1 MASPSSFPPG
11 VPVNPNENPP
21 YAESAV
27 AIYGYIP
34 SRALATIA
42 LITFGLALLNH
53 VVHLIRLRGT
63 RVFQGLLV
71 FGCACEIVGYA
82 NRLFA
87 HYHPFVVNYYIVQY
101 FFIVVSPVFFQ
112 GAFYMALGTALR
124 RLDHHGST
132 LLRFEPRILV
142 AAMVISDVVT
152 TIIQVVG
159 AALIGVAEAATYS
172 ASRTSSLSSSQ
183 ANDILLA
190 GLAIQT
196 ASFLAFLILLGLC
209 ISRSHRTFSA
219 AHLPRQFSSTLF
231 LASLLVFLRTTFRL
245 AETAQ
250 GVFGAASRNEALFG
264 CLEYLPV
271 ILAVSLFAA
280 VPLHDI
286 LPFDYDDDKSFR
298 SDTRSVSMRQPTKEI
313 RTLDLRGTS
322 THGSELGRGGGG
334 GSGPGSGNNSL
345 RHRDGG
351 ATLEKMGN
359 GDGSGHGEKQLQD
372 GAHDEEEEEGDGFAA
387 EKRVRLR
394 ARGGDGDSDLTS
406 SSREGGVVRRS
417 DEDEGVVASSDDSP
431 TTMVDRDAG
440 GGASS
445 SSSSSGA
452 SRLSRRNRRQALA

>member
-1 MASPSSFPPG
+1 MATPSDFPRG
-11 VPVNPNENPP
+11 VPINPNENPP

-27 AIYGYIP
+27 ALYGYIP

-63 RVFQGLLV
+63 RVFQGLIV
-71 FGCACEIVGYA
+71 FV
-82 NRLFA
+82 
-87 HYHPFVVNYYIVQY
+87 
-101 FFIVVSPVFFQ
+101 VVSPVFFQ
-112 GAFYMALGTALR
+112 GAFYLALGTALR

-196 ASFLAFLILLGLC
+196 ASFLAFLILLALC
-209 ISRSHRTFSA
+209 IFRSHRTFSA
-219 AHLPRQFSSTLF
+219 AHLPRQFSTTLF

-250 GVFGAASRNEALFG
+250 GVFGVASRSEALFG

-271 ILAVSLFAA
+271 ILAISLFAA

-286 LPFDYDDDKSFR
+286 LPLDYDDEKSLR
-298 SDTRSVSMRQPTKEI
+298 SDTRSMSMRQPTKEN

-322 THGSELGRGGGG
+322 THGSELNGGGG
-334 GSGPGSGNNSL
+334 RNGLRNRNGN
-345 RHRDGG
+345 G
-351 ATLEKMGN
+351 AAVVSEKMMTSGLDQSGQGME
-359 GDGSGHGEKQLQD
+359 GDD
-372 GAHDEEEEEGDGFAA
+372 DDDDDGDGFAA
-387 EKRVRLR
+387 EKRAAAERMR
-394 ARGGDGDSDLTS
+394 ARELSQQQQQQ
-406 SSREGGVVRRS
+406 REGAPTFASEGIIREA
-417 DEDEGVVASSDDSP
+417 DEDEGVVTDESP
-431 TTMVDRDAG
+431 TTMVGGAGSSGGSHGSG
-440 GGASS
+440 GGGSQ
-445 SSSSSGA
+445 
-452 SRLSRRNRRQALA
+452 LSRRVNTKSAASYGGEEDLDRDGRY

>member
-1 MASPSSFPPG
+1 MATPSDFPRG

-21 YAESAV
+21 YAESAI

-87 HYHPFVVNYYIVQY
+87 HYHPFIINYYIVSY
-101 FFIVVSPVFFQ
+101 FFRKADRSRQPPAVVVSPVFFQ
-112 GAFYMALGTALR
+112 GAFYMALATALR

-196 ASFLAFLILLGLC
+196 ASFLAFLILLALC
-209 ISRSHRTFSA
+209 IFRSHRTFSA
-219 AHLPRQFSSTLF
+219 AHLPRQFSTTLF

-250 GVFGAASRNEALFG
+250 GVFGAASRSEALFG

-271 ILAVSLFAA
+271 ILAISLFAA

-286 LPFDYDDDKSFR
+286 LPFDYDDEKSLR
-298 SDTRSVSMRQPTKEI
+298 SDTRSMSMRQPTKEN

-322 THGSELGRGGGG
+322 THGSELNGGGG
-334 GSGPGSGNNSL
+334 G
-345 RHRDGG
+345 D
-351 ATLEKMGN
+351 
-359 GDGSGHGEKQLQD
+359 DD
-372 GAHDEEEEEGDGFAA
+372 DDDGDGFAA
-387 EKRVRLR
+387 EKRAAAERMR
-394 ARGGDGDSDLTS
+394 ARELAQQQQHDAPIEGII
-406 SSREGGVVRRS
+406 REA
-417 DEDEGVVASSDDSP
+417 DEDEGVVTDESP
-431 TTMVDRDAG
+431 TTMVGGAGSSGGSHGSG
-440 GGASS
+440 GGGSQ
-445 SSSSSGA
+445 
-452 SRLSRRNRRQALA
+452 LSRRVNTKSAASYGGEEDLDRDGRY

>member
-1 MASPSSFPPG
+1 MASPSDLPRG
-11 VPVNPNENPP
+11 VPINPDPNPP

-34 SRALATIA
+34 SEALATIA

-82 NRLFA
+82 SRLFA
-87 HYHPFVVNYYIVQY
+87 HYHPFTINYYIVQY

-112 GAFYMALGTALR
+112 GAFYMALGIALR

-183 ANDILLA
+183 ANVILLA

-196 ASFLAFLILLGLC
+196 ASFCAFLILLGLC
-209 ISRSHRTFSA
+209 IYRSHRTFSA

-250 GVFGAASRNEALFG
+250 GVFGFASRSEALFG
-264 CLEYLPV
+264 CLEYLPI
-271 ILAVSLFAA
+271 ILAISLFAA
-280 VPLHDI
+280 VPLHDV
-286 LPFDYDDDKSFR
+286 LPYDYDDEKSFR
-298 SDTRSVSMRQPTKEI
+298 SSNSRTMSMRQPTKEN

-322 THGSELGRGGGG
+322 THGSEIGGRSGE
-334 GSGPGSGNNSL
+334 GSRSGSGNNSP
-345 RHRDGG
+345 RNG
-351 ATLEKMGN
+351 AVSEKGR
-359 GDGSGHGEKQLQD
+359 EKQ
-372 GAHDEEEEEGDGFAA
+372 EEEEEDDGFAA
-387 EKRVRLR
+387 EKRAAAERMHS
-394 ARGGDGDSDLTS
+394 RGSASEGI
-406 SSREGGVVRRS
+406 REG
-417 DEDEGVVASSDDSP
+417 DEDEGVVTDESP
-431 TTMVDRDAG
+431 TTMVDREDSNGSSPNPSA
-440 GGASS
+440 ASG
-445 SSSSSGA
+445 SG
-452 SRLSRRNRRQALA
+452 LSRRNINGKKAGSFRGSEEGADRY